1 MAATARDGAS
11 PAAAPDPERPARRL
25 GRRVK
30 ALVTVLAAA
39 SLAVTGYACALAGID
54 GVAAI
59 RGMGSDRPSPG
70 KGVVSGISS
79 FVGSSA
85 FAAALSS
92 ASAAPSVAASRDAS
106 GGRARP
112 GTPTAR
118 DSRDCLPAA
127 AACVDLTG
135 RIPWLQ
141 DDGTAGFGPVLPS
154 PARS

>member
-25 GRRVK
+25 GPRLT
-30 ALVTVLAAA
+30 ALVMVIAAA

-59 RGMGSDRPSPG
+59 RGTGSGHKPSPG

-92 ASAAPSVAASRDAS
+92 AASISSVAASPVGPHAS
-106 GGRARP
+106 SGRADRQE
-112 GTPTAR
+112 
-118 DSRDCLPAA
+118 CLPAA
-127 AACVDLTG
+127 AACVDLTQ
-135 RIPWLQ
+135 RLPWSQ
-141 DDGTAGFGPVLPS
+141 DDGAEGYGPVLPS
-154 PARS
+154 YARG

>member
-11 PAAAPDPERPARRL
+11 RAAAPDPERPARRL
-25 GRRVK
+25 GRPVK
-30 ALVTVLAAA
+30 ALVMVVAAA

-54 GVAAI
+54 GVSAI
-59 RGMGSDRPSPG
+59 RGTGSGHRPSPG

-92 ASAAPSVAASRDAS
+92 ASSTPSAPGAASRDAS
-106 GGRARP
+106 GGRAGP
-112 GTPTAR
+112 GTLTAGGR
-118 DSRDCLPAA
+118 HECLPAA

-135 RIPWLQ
+135 RIPWPQ
-141 DDGTAGFGPVLPS
+141 DDGTAAGRAAVGPG
-154 PARS
+154 

>member
-1 MAATARDGAS
+1 MKKT
-11 PAAAPDPERPARRL
+11 
-25 GRRVK
+25 
-30 ALVTVLAAA
+30 LVMVVAAA

-59 RGMGSDRPSPG
+59 RGMSSGHRPSPG

-92 ASAAPSVAASRDAS
+92 ASAAPSVAAS
-106 GGRARP
+106 GGRARKGTS
-112 GTPTAR
+112 GTPAAR

-135 RIPWLQ
+135 RIPWPQ
-141 DDGTAGFGPVLPS
+141 DDGAAGFGPVLP
-154 PARS
+154 

>member
-25 GRRVK
+25 GPRLT
-30 ALVTVLAAA
+30 ALVMVIAAA
-39 SLAVTGYACALAGID
+39 TLAVTGYACALAGID

-59 RGMGSDRPSPG
+59 RGTGSGHKPSPG

-85 FAAALSS
+85 FAAALSN
-92 ASAAPSVAASRDAS
+92 APSAPSGAAS
-106 GGRARP
+106 GGRP
-112 GTPTAR
+112 GPR
-118 DSRDCLPAA
+118 DSYQCLPAA

-135 RIPWLQ
+135 RLPWPQ
-141 DDGTAGFGPVLPS
+141 DDGAADFGPVLPS
-154 PARS
+154 PAKGSR